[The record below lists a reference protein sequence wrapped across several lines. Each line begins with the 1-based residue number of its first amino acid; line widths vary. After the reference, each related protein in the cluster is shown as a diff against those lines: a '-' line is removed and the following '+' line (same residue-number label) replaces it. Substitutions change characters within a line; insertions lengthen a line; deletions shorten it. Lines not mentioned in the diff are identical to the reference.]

1 MRKVHFIGICGKGMS
16 AVAKLLIDTGITVT
30 GSDEG
35 FYPPVSTY
43 IEKNNIPFIKGYKRE
58 NIATD
63 VDTVVISKHAKLV
76 PEECDEVKYAFEL
89 KEQGKIE
96 IKSFPEVLQELT
108 KEREN
113 LVVVGSFGKSTCTS
127 LLAHV
132 LEYNK
137 LDIGYFI
144 GATPITP
151 ALNAHVGT
159 HKNFVLEGD
168 EYPSANWDM
177 ASKFMYYNA
186 HDILLTALVHDH
198 INIFKTH
205 NEFKRPFF
213 ELIKKMPIEGKLV
226 ISMDD
231 ETIKL
236 ELNNILKLHKNAV
249 TYSTEN
255 ENANYFVKNI
265 NYGEFTTFDICF
277 TTEDGPQLLGNI
289 ETKLLGIHNIQNIL
303 GVTALVLEKK
313 LLNFAQ
319 TREAVKKFEAVE
331 GRLNE
336 IKNSSKVKIFEGFG
350 SSVDKAESAIDAIKL
365 HFPNK
370 NLKIIFEPYTFS
382 WRDKEAIHWY
392 DKVFLKA
399 KKVYVYEPPT
409 HGANT
414 INQSSQ
420 AEIVERIIKS
430 GIEAES
436 IVDHESAVDKIIS
449 ELDYENDIVLT
460 LSPSDFGGLILKLV
474 EKI

>member
-1 MRKVHFIGICGKGMS
+1 MKKVHFIGICGKGMS
-16 AVAKLLIDTGITVT
+16 AVAKLLIDSGITVT

-58 NIATD
+58 NIESD

-89 KEQGKIE
+89 KDAGKVQV
-96 IKSFPEVLQELT
+96 KSFPEILQELT

-113 LVVVGSFGKSTCTS
+113 IVVAGSFGKSTCTS
-127 LLAHV
+127 LLAHI
-132 LEYNK
+132 LEFNR

-151 ALNAHVGT
+151 VLNAHVGT
-159 HKNFVLEGD
+159 HKNFILEGD

-177 ASKFMYYNA
+177 TSKFMYYNA
-186 HDILLTALVHDH
+186 QDVLLTALAHDH

-205 NEFKRPFF
+205 EEFKKPFF
-213 ELIKKMPIEGKLV
+213 ELIKKLPTEGKLV
-226 ISMDD
+226 ISLDD
-231 ETIKL
+231 QTNSH
-236 ELNNILKLHKNAV
+236 ELNNILDMHKNTF

-255 ENANYFVKNI
+255 ESANYFVKNI
-265 NYGEFTTFDICF
+265 NYEEYSNFEIYKNNN
-277 TTEDGPQLLGNI
+277 LLGKLD
-289 ETKLLGIHNIQNIL
+289 TKLLGIHNIQNIL
-303 GVTALVLEKK
+303 GVTAMILEKE
-313 LLNFAQ
+313 LLDFEQIAK
-319 TREAVKKFEAVE
+319 AVKTFEAVE

-336 IKNSSKVKIFEGFG
+336 IKNNSKVKIFEGFG

-382 WRDKEAIHWY
+382 WRNKEAMHWY

-399 KKVYVYEPPT
+399 KKVYVYEPPM
-409 HGANT
+409 HGSHT
-414 INQSSQ
+414 INQSTQ
-420 AEIVERIIKS
+420 EEIVDRINKS
-430 GIEAES
+430 GTEAIS
-436 IVDHESAVDKIIS
+436 IVDQEDAVNKIIS
-449 ELDYENDIVLT
+449 ELDYEKDIILT
-460 LSPSDFGGLILKLV
+460 LSPSDFGGLIIKLV
-474 EKI
+474 EKM